1 MAGWI
6 RGQDP
11 FPQLPTRGAPQAL
24 GLLLMIA
31 VFLGGMAHDH
41 CDEGTRG
48 HADRAP
54 HLLCVDDCAPVVIPA
69 PPAAPPADP
78 LPRGRFAETAAPQ
91 VLDRSLEPEKAPP
104 RV

>member
-11 FPQLPTRGAPQAL
+11 FPQLPPRGAAQA
-24 GLLLMIA
+24 
-31 VFLGGMAHDH
+31 LGGMAHDH
-41 CDEGTRG
+41 CDEGARG

-54 HLLCVDDCAPVVIPA
+54 HLLCVDDCAPVMIPA
-69 PPAAPPADP
+69 PPVAPPADP